1 MGFFVIMYAFLK
13 KIKSKFSQKNVSS
26 EMHNFS
32 DYQPQ
37 TQTPAPIIT
46 RRNKFT
52 FNRKLVLPT
61 LGIVAGLVLT
71 IIVGGR
77 LINALTGNSKAN
89 TPIFSSN
96 DRPMVPQAIAQQELN
111 KVFNFSLKD
120 QTGKEISKIT
130 YKIMNATLQDEI
142 IVQGRRNVAV
152 QGRVFLIMNLKI
164 DNNYQQGIRI
174 NSRDYVRLK
183 VNNSSEFLAPE
194 IHNDPVEVQAI
205 STKYTRIGF
214 AINETDKNLVLQTG
228 EINGPKETIT
238 LDLR

>member
-1 MGFFVIMYAFLK
+1 MDTFFK
-13 KIKSKFSQKNVSS
+13 KIKSKFSQHNNSS
-26 EMHNFS
+26 EINNFS
-32 DYQPQ
+32 DYHSQPQ
-37 TQTPAPIIT
+37 TPIIT
-46 RRNKFT
+46 RRNKF
-52 FNRKLVLPT
+52 NRKLVLPA
-61 LGIVAGLVLT
+61 LGAIVG
-71 IIVGGR
+71 IILAIVIGGR
-77 LINALTGNSKAN
+77 LINTLTGNTKAS
-89 TPIFSSN
+89 TPILSSN
-96 DRPMVPQAIAQQELN
+96 DRPSVPKAIAKQELN

-120 QTGKEISKIT
+120 TNGKEISKIR
-130 YKIMNATLQDEI
+130 YKLMDATLQDEI
-142 IVQGRRNVAV
+142 IVQGKRNVAV

-183 VNNSSEFLAPE
+183 VNNSSELLAPE

-214 AINETDKNLVLQTG
+214 AINESDKNLILQTG